1 MTAVTTPAASST
13 TTSTRTRTRPRS
25 LAPLI
30 GAGVLFVLLAGYLRL
45 VEHGTLPGAGAGADA
60 SLPAS
65 ALPPITVDRL
75 VHAAKLV
82 TVELDAAVT
91 AQATDD
97 SWRGDVDAQVTV
109 PVRYAY
115 GVDLSTLEPGD
126 IAYTRLLNAYR
137 LRVPAPRRLS
147 IEIRPDAELSATVQL
162 GWARFRSRA
171 GEHYLGQAR
180 RGLYTTAAKHQLD
193 AQQREFVE
201 RATREQLEAIVR
213 AIAGPDVGVT
223 VSFTETER

>member
-1 MTAVTTPAASST
+1 MTPVQDRRRQRVWIPFMAAALVFVG
-13 TTSTRTRTRPRS
+13 
-25 LAPLI
+25 LA
-30 GAGVLFVLLAGYLRL
+30 AYLRV
-45 VEHGTLPGAGAGADA
+45 VEHGALPGGAASGEDGVNPGA
-60 SLPAS
+60 

-91 AQATDD
+91 SEATDE

-109 PVRYAY
+109 PVRYSY
-115 GVDLSTLEPGD
+115 GVDLSGLEPGD

-137 LRVPAPRRLS
+137 LRVPAPKRLS
-147 IEIRPDAELSATVQL
+147 IEIRPDAELSSSVEL

-171 GEHYLGQAR
+171 GEHYLNVAR
-180 RGLYTTAAKHQLD
+180 RGLYTAAAKHRLD
-193 AQQREFVE
+193 DQQREFVE
-201 RATREQLEAIVR
+201 RATREQLEALVR

-223 VSFTETER
+223 VTFSETEW